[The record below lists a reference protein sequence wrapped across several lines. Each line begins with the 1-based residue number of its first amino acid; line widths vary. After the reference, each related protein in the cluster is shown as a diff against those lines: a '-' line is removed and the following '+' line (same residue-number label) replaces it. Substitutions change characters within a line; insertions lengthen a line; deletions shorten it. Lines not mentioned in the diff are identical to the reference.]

1 MGCESS
7 VVTMS
12 TDRHAR
18 FEGLLAEH
26 AGIVGKIAGSYA
38 RGLEDRRDL
47 QQEIATQLWRA
58 FDRYDERLGKFSTWM
73 YRIALNVAISHLRR
87 ARMFEPLA
95 DDLVAPAVDRAD
107 LDDRADALYAC
118 IQAFAPLERALIL
131 LYLEDRSYGEIAE
144 VLGISE
150 ANVATK
156 LTRLRSRLREQLTGA
171 SS

>member
-1 MGCESS
+1 
-7 VVTMS
+7 MS
-12 TDRHAR
+12 ADRHAR
-18 FEGLLAEH
+18 FEGLLADH
-26 AGIVGKIAGSYA
+26 AGIVGKIAGIYA
-38 RGLEDRRDL
+38 RGPDDRRDL

-87 ARMFEPLA
+87 ARTFEPLA
-95 DDLVAPAVDRAD
+95 DDVAAAAATAR
-107 LDDRADALYAC
+107 DDRADALYAC
-118 IQAFAPLERALIL
+118 IQAFEPLDRALVL

-156 LTRLRSRLREQLTGA
+156 LTRLRNRLRTQLTGA

>member
-1 MGCESS
+1 
-7 VVTMS
+7 MS

-26 AGIVGKIAGSYA
+26 AGIVSKIAGTYA
-38 RGLEDRRDL
+38 RGPDDRRDL

-58 FDRYDERLGKFSTWM
+58 FGRYDERLGKFSTWM

-87 ARMFEPLA
+87 ARAFEPLG
-95 DDLVAPAVDRAD
+95 DEDVAASTER
-107 LDDRADALYAC
+107 DDRAGALYAC
-118 IQAFAPLERALIL
+118 IRAFAPLDRALIL

-156 LTRLRSRLREQLTGA
+156 LTRLRNRLREQLTGA
-171 SS
+171 ST

>member
-1 MGCESS
+1 M
-7 VVTMS
+7 TA
-12 TDRHAR
+12 DRHAR

-38 RGLEDRRDL
+38 RGREDRRDL
-47 QQEIATQLWRA
+47 AQEIATQLWRA

-87 ARMFEPLA
+87 ARTFEPLT
-95 DDLVAPAVDRAD
+95 DEDVVATALDH
-107 LDDRADALYAC
+107 DDRAEALYAC
-118 IQAFAPLERALIL
+118 IQAFEPLDRALIL

-156 LTRLRSRLREQLTGA
+156 LTRLRNRLRVQLTGA

>member
-1 MGCESS
+1 
-7 VVTMS
+7 MS
-12 TDRHAR
+12 ADRHAR
-18 FEGLLAEH
+18 FEGLLADH
-26 AGIVGKIAGSYA
+26 AGIVGKIAGIYT
-38 RGLEDRRDL
+38 RGPDDRRDL

-87 ARMFEPLA
+87 ARTFEPLA
-95 DDLVAPAVDRAD
+95 DDVVAAAPTER
-107 LDDRADALYAC
+107 DDRADALYAC
-118 IQAFAPLERALIL
+118 IQAFEPLDRALVL

-156 LTRLRSRLREQLTGA
+156 LTRLRNRLRTQLTGA

>member
-1 MGCESS
+1 
-7 VVTMS
+7 MS
-12 TDRHAR
+12 ADRHAR
-18 FEGLLAEH
+18 FEGLLADH
-26 AGIVGKIAGSYA
+26 AGIVGKIAGIYA
-38 RGLEDRRDL
+38 RGPDDRRDL

-87 ARMFEPLA
+87 ARTFEPLTG
-95 DDLVAPAVDRAD
+95 DDVAAAAATAR
-107 LDDRADALYAC
+107 DDRADALYAC
-118 IQAFAPLERALIL
+118 IQAFEPLDRALVL

-156 LTRLRSRLREQLTGA
+156 LTRLRNRLRTQLTGA

>member
-1 MGCESS
+1 M
-7 VVTMS
+7 TA
-12 TDRHAR
+12 DRNAR

-38 RGLEDRRDL
+38 RGREDRRDL

-87 ARMFEPLA
+87 GRTFEPLN
-95 DDLVAPAVDRAD
+95 DEDVVATASDRD
-107 LDDRADALYAC
+107 GRDDRADALYAC
-118 IQAFAPLERALIL
+118 IQAFEPLDRALIL

-156 LTRLRSRLREQLTGA
+156 LTRLRNRLRKQLTGA

>member
-1 MGCESS
+1 
-7 VVTMS
+7 MS
-12 TDRHAR
+12 TDRQAR
-18 FEGLLAEH
+18 FESLLAEH
-26 AGIVGKIAGSYA
+26 AGIVGKIAGIYA
-38 RGLEDRRDL
+38 RGPEERRDL

-58 FDRYDERLGKFSTWM
+58 FERYDERLGKFSTWM

-87 ARMFEPLA
+87 ARTFEPLDG
-95 DDLVAPAVDRAD
+95 DDVAAAETER
-107 LDDRADALYAC
+107 DDRAGALYAC
-118 IQAFAPLERALIL
+118 IRAFEPLDRALIL

-156 LTRLRSRLREQLTGA
+156 LTRLRNRLREQLTGA